1 MDKHDCL
8 DNSARLA
15 LKVAGIE
22 PNSAGSCPG
31 QPQVVAL
38 NVLHTEGLC
47 MTLKQIL
54 TTPIIG
60 DPWER
65 DSMCIFQSVNYQLR
79 RAVLGWHA
87 VESKRIEK
95 CLKL

>member
-38 NVLHTEGLC
+38 NVLHIEGLR
-47 MTLKQIL
+47 MTSKQIFNA
-54 TTPIIG
+54 PIIG
-60 DPWER
+60 DPWKG
-65 DSMCIFQSVNYQLR
+65 DSMCIFQGVEYQRR
-79 RAVLGWHA
+79 RAVLWLA
-87 VESKRIEK
+87 CSRVEAD
-95 CLKL
+95 